1 MKILELLDELEE
13 IIETGTG
20 LILTGK
26 IMIDPDDVLDIIK
39 EIRSDL
45 PEEIE
50 QAKWIKAERQKI
62 IEEAKTEYETVL
74 KDAQRQADIL
84 IENDEITLKAKARA
98 EDILRNAEATAKH
111 LKLSTF
117 DYIDGILFNFEE
129 KMDQMN
135 AEHFMSMFNN
145 IEKTFDTIGSTI
157 SANRSEIKDLAY
169 NTQMDIKE

>member
-13 IIETGTG
+13 IMETGTG

-26 IMIDPDDVLDIIK
+26 IMVDPDEVLEIVK
-39 EIRSDL
+39 EIRTEL

-50 QAKWIKAERQKI
+50 QAKWIKSERQKI
-62 IEEAKTEYETVL
+62 LEDAKNEYETVL

-84 IENDEITLKAKARA
+84 IENDEITMKAKARA

-145 IEKTFDTIGSTI
+145 IEKTFDVIGSTI
-157 SANRSEIKDLAY
+157 ASNRSEIKDLAY

>member
-1 MKILELLDELEE
+1 MKILELLEELVE
-13 IIETGTG
+13 IMETGTG
-20 LILTGK
+20 FPLTGK
-26 IMIDPDDVLDIIK
+26 IMVNPDEILEIIK
-39 EIRSDL
+39 EIRKEL

-62 IEEAKTEYETVL
+62 IDEAKSEYETVL
-74 KDAQRQADIL
+74 RDAQRQSDIL

-98 EDILRNAEATAKH
+98 QEIISNAEATAKH

-117 DYIDGILFNFEE
+117 DYIDGLLFNFEE

-145 IEKTFDTIGSTI
+145 MEKTFGTISSTI
-157 SANRSEIKDLAY
+157 SANRSEIKELAY

>member
-13 IIETGTG
+13 IMETGTG

-26 IMIDPDDVLDIIK
+26 IMVDPDEVLEIVK
-39 EIRSDL
+39 EIRAEL

-50 QAKWIKAERQKI
+50 QAKWIKSERQRI
-62 IEEAKTEYETVL
+62 IDEAKSEYETVIR
-74 KDAQRQADIL
+74 DAQRQSDIL

-98 EDILRNAEATAKH
+98 DEILRNAEATAKQ

-117 DYIDGILFNFEE
+117 DYIDGILYNFQE

-135 AEHFMSMFNN
+135 AEHFVSMFNN
-145 IEKTFDTIGSTI
+145 MEKTFNTINCTLT
-157 SANRSEIKDLAY
+157 ANRSEIKDLAY

>member
-13 IIETGTG
+13 IMETGTG

-26 IMIDPDDVLDIIK
+26 IMVDPDEVLEIVK
-39 EIRSDL
+39 EIRAEL

-62 IEEAKTEYETVL
+62 LEDAKIEYETVL
-74 KDAQRQADIL
+74 RDAQRQADIL

-98 EDILRNAEATAKH
+98 EEILRHAEASAKH

-129 KMDQMN
+129 KMDRMN

-145 IEKTFDTIGSTI
+145 MEKTFDTIGTTI
-157 SANRSEIKDLAY
+157 SSNRAEIKDLAY